1 MCLHRQFR
9 VLAVQKQIR
18 KSARRVAPCGS
29 GCSGWR
35 RRDPLS
41 QMADGL
47 RTRGR
52 LLLARRAFIN
62 KLPCADGSQQLT
74 RLYGS
79 SVSHSFAR
87 QLAGWLYSTGDH
99 RIGRF
104 RERRDA
110 YIHLLPPTGWD
121 RLWAR
126 AANERHL
133 DAIEG
138 DMGASLHEPDMFET
152 PVGRSRRESSV
163 RQPSDRCRGIAA
175 QGSPVA
181 PDLRRFEQDLV
192 H

>member
-18 KSARRVAPCGS
+18 KSARRVATCGS

-35 RRDPLS
+35 RRDPSS

-52 LLLARRAFIN
+52 LLLAPRAFIN
-62 KLPCADGSQQLT
+62 KLPCADGSRQLT

-87 QLAGWLYSTGDH
+87 QLAGLALLNRRSPDRSLSRTSRCVH
-99 RIGRF
+99 PSPPAGR
-104 RERRDA
+104 
-110 YIHLLPPTGWD
+110 D

-126 AANERHL
+126 AADERHL

-163 RQPSDRCRGIAA
+163 RRPSDRCRGIAA